1 MLWMR
6 TAGTT
11 TCESFYSKP
20 ICKPCH
26 VTITVKWVGN
36 QIQRFKA
43 DKGVESSRGDTANLI
58 WIKGQAFQLNK
69 SVKQF
74 AVDVPDSIF
83 RKNSIMNNGKM
94 MSDFEVNQTKIKISK
109 CTISKQLTSTYIS
122 RILFAPSKA
131 PSSITSILLR
141 LRSRLSNCGS
151 RLNKPRAGTR
161 VILLS
166 FKRSRFAVLGR
177 SNGNSVKSRWAQST
191 VPPSQ

>member
-6 TAGTT
+6 TAGAT

-36 QIQRFKA
+36 QVQRFKA
-43 DKGVESSRGDTANLI
+43 DKGVKSSWGDTANLI

-69 SVKQF
+69 SMKQF

-83 RKNSIMNNGKM
+83 RKNSIMNKWYQI
-94 MSDFEVNQTKIKISK
+94 SKKCKQKKVSK
-109 CTISKQLTSTYIS
+109 CTISRQLKSTYIS

-131 PSSITSILLR
+131 PSSITSIRLR

>member
-1 MLWMR
+1 M
-6 TAGTT
+6 
-11 TCESFYSKP
+11 
-20 ICKPCH
+20 
-26 VTITVKWVGN
+26 
-36 QIQRFKA
+36 
-43 DKGVESSRGDTANLI
+43 
-58 WIKGQAFQLNK
+58 
-69 SVKQF
+69 KQF

-177 SNGNSVKSRWAQST
+177 SNGNSVKSR
-191 VPPSQ
+191 